1 LRSRFDHLWRGTHFF
16 TSVCEFFFC
25 HEERAGLNVNVSFFA
40 SRIDSSL
47 LGPENSQPRAAHY
60 IIHELPGREMR
71 AAGRGKSAICKSNEL
86 CVAAREAAFFRRKLS
101 GRKPIDNVVTGDTF
115 RRGGPSLVY
124 AKFIE
129 SLRSAARE
137 DTPPSEKYPES
148 RLMPES
154 RERCSARKQFLCGF
168 AIITRPRNI
177 NFGLSP
183 DIHDMQ
189 QLICSIFRLVV
200 TLWTGN
206 IASDIRLDGLV
217 AQPEKR
223 CSVILDRA

>member
-1 LRSRFDHLWRGTHFF
+1 MLMSHFSHLVSTQASSAPKTHNLEPHTTSFMNCPDEKCARRQREICNLQVQRTLRRG
-16 TSVCEFFFC
+16 
-25 HEERAGLNVNVSFFA
+25 
-40 SRIDSSL
+40 
-47 LGPENSQPRAAHY
+47 Q
-60 IIHELPGREMR
+60 
-71 AAGRGKSAICKSNEL
+71 RGGI
-86 CVAAREAAFFRRKLS
+86 FRRKLS